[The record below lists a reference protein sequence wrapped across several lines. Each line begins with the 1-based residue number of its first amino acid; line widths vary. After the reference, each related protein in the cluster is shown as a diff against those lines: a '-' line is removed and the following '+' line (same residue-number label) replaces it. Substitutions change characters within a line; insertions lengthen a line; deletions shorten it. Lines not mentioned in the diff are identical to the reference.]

1 MGKTRTSMAVVAMIG
16 IILSILTV
24 APARSAE
31 AQVFAAID
39 LDRAFDDY
47 TKKQDLDKQFQSE
60 VQGIQSKLELRQ
72 THSLLS
78 STEFEELATLKAKV
92 KPTDAEKKRIEEL
105 EGASTQRVQELEAL
119 RQTTTPTDAEKT
131 RMAAL
136 QDQIKQTD
144 AELKEIARQADAD
157 LQTRRYELSKQVMD
171 DVQAA
176 VAAVAKSKGITMVFN
191 KSVGE
196 TVLVVFSTN
205 DITDDV
211 LKKLNKT

>member
-1 MGKTRTSMAVVAMIG
+1 MGRTRISIALVAIIG
-16 IILSILTV
+16 IVLSILTV

-39 LDRAFDDY
+39 LDKAFNDY

-72 THSLLS
+72 THSLLNT
-78 STEFEELATLKAKV
+78 TEFEELSTLKAKV

-105 EGASTQRVQELEAL
+105 ETSSTQRVQELQAL
-119 RQTTTPTDAEKT
+119 RQKTTPTDAEKT

-136 QDQIKQTD
+136 QDQTKQTD

-157 LQTRRYELSKQVMD
+157 LQKRRYELSKQVMD
-171 DVQAA
+171 EVQAA

-205 DITDDV
+205 DITDEV